1 MDKDLDPKTAS
12 ALAQCESMIKA
23 GSKSFSLASR
33 LFSPEVKRA
42 AFFLYGWCRHCDDL
56 VDDGHPGDT
65 REARQERLS
74 ELIRSTRSALAGDE
88 QNAPV
93 FVALQFVTRRYS
105 IPEHYPVELLE
116 GMRMDV
122 CGTEYRSQE
131 ELLLY
136 CYRVA
141 GTVGL
146 MMSHVMG
153 ISDERALKHAA
164 DLGIAMQLTNIAR
177 DLVGDAKQG
186 RCYVPLAWLE
196 EEQIAPADIAFGE
209 HREKL
214 SVLAARLLSAADDY
228 YRSGDEGLGYLAFR
242 SACAVGAARHVY
254 AEIGNLIRLK
264 GAAAWDG
271 RTFTSKARKLKAVA
285 RGFAQ
290 VFRSIPKRLAKPWS
304 QVPIKTVWKFSH
316 AG

>member
-1 MDKDLDPKTAS
+1 
-12 ALAQCESMIKA
+12 MIKV
-23 GSKSFSLASR
+23 GSKSFSLAAR

-42 AFFLYGWCRHCDDL
+42 AFFLYGWCRYCDDL
-56 VDDGHPGDT
+56 VDQDHPGDT
-65 REARQERLS
+65 REAREKRLS
-74 ELIRSTRSALAGDE
+74 ELIRSTRSSLAGEE
-88 QNAPV
+88 QSDPV
-93 FVALQFVTRRYS
+93 FTALQYVTRRYS
-105 IPEHYPVELLE
+105 IPEYYPVELLE

-122 CGTEYRSQE
+122 RGTRYQSLE

-153 ISDERALKHAA
+153 VSDERALKHAA

-177 DLVGDAKQG
+177 DLVDDAKQG
-186 RCYVPLAWLE
+186 RIYLPLPWME
-196 EEQIAPADIAFGE
+196 EEQIAPADVACRE
-209 HREKL
+209 HREKI
-214 SVLAARLLSAADDY
+214 SVLAARLLSAAEAY
-228 YRSGDEGLGYLAFR
+228 YRSGDEGLAYLAFR
-242 SACAVGAARHVY
+242 SACAVAAARHVY

-264 GAAAWDG
+264 GAGAWDG
-271 RTFTSKARKLKAVA
+271 RIFTPKRRKLKAVS
-285 RGFAQ
+285 RGILQ
-290 VFRSIPKRLAKPWS
+290 VFRSVPGRLSKPWS

>member
-1 MDKDLDPKTAS
+1 MDEDLNPKTAA
-12 ALAQCESMIKA
+12 ALAHCESMIKV
-23 GSKSFSLASR
+23 GSKSFSLAAR

-42 AFFLYGWCRHCDDL
+42 AFFLYGWCRYCDDL
-56 VDDGHPGDT
+56 ADQGHPEDT
-65 REARQERLS
+65 REAREQRLS
-74 ELIRSTRSALAGDE
+74 ELIRSTRSALAGEEPSD
-88 QNAPV
+88 PV
-93 FVALQFVTRRYS
+93 FIALQYVTRRYS
-105 IPEHYPVELLE
+105 IPEHYAVELLE

-122 CGTEYRSQE
+122 CGTRYHSLE

-153 ISDERALKHAA
+153 VSDERALKHAA
-164 DLGIAMQLTNIAR
+164 DLGTAMQLTNIAR
-177 DLVGDAKQG
+177 DLVDDAKEG
-186 RCYVPLAWLE
+186 RIYVPLPWLE
-196 EEQIAPADIAFGE
+196 EEQIAPAHIAFGE

-214 SVLAARLLSAADDY
+214 SVLAARLLSAAEVY

-242 SACAVGAARHVY
+242 SACAVAAARRVY

-271 RTFTSKARKLKAVA
+271 RTFTSKPRKLKAVA
-285 RGFAQ
+285 RGIAQ
-290 VFRSIPKRLAKPWS
+290 VFRSIPKRLSKPWS
-304 QVPIKTVWKFSH
+304 RVPIKTVWKFSH